1 MIKLVHWAQFSW
13 DLSKNPPV
21 CPALPPSFSIRRATA
36 EDHSTVRSVVL
47 SSFTLDSDWNP
58 FFGEIRP
65 LIEAAISE
73 VFHEKSEP
81 FCLVISHGPRIIGA
95 SGLGGERDARRH
107 LLTGPCLSLEY
118 HNRGL
123 GTVLLGQSLLALRDA
138 GVSTVRGV
146 TKQGSAAAQFLYPKF
161 GSVRL
166 EEKRKQSV

>member
-1 MIKLVHWAQFSW
+1 MMKLVNWAQFSW

-36 EDHSTVRSVVL
+36 EDHTSARMVVI

-58 FFGEIRP
+58 FFSEIRP
-65 LIEAAISE
+65 QIETALTE
-73 VFHEKSEP
+73 MFDEKSDP
-81 FCLVISHGPRIIGA
+81 FCLVLTHGPRVIGV
-95 SGLGGERDARRH
+95 SGLSAEREAKRH

-123 GTVLLGQSLLALRDA
+123 GTALLGQSLLALREA
-138 GVSTVRGV
+138 GVTTVRGV

-166 EEKRKQSV
+166 EEKRKAAI